1 MAVIILNLNICYINS
16 NPMRIVPF
24 VNSLFIVCLLAV
36 ITSMAIMLT
45 STGYIDKVS
54 HTCFILMATAG
65 FLLLARA
72 AFKTDEGEEEEANKK
87 PSA

>member
-1 MAVIILNLNICYINS
+1 MAGIILNLNICVTKF
-16 NPMRIVPF
+16 NPMQIVPL

-36 ITSMAIMLT
+36 VTSMAIMMT

-72 AFKTDEGEEEEANKK
+72 AFKKDEEEQQ
-87 PSA
+87 PVQ

>member
-1 MAVIILNLNICYINS
+1 MAVIILNLNICDIKS
-16 NPMRIVPF
+16 NPMRIVPL

-72 AFKTDEGEEEEANKK
+72 AFKTDEGDKEEVQ
-87 PSA
+87 

>member
-1 MAVIILNLNICYINS
+1 MAGIILNLNICVIKL
-16 NPMRIVPF
+16 NPMQIVPL

-36 ITSMAIMLT
+36 VTSMAIMMT

-72 AFKTDEGEEEEANKK
+72 AFKKDEEEQQ
-87 PSA
+87 PVQ